1 MAQKINITQV
11 LRLTLIIG
19 LIAWC
24 FLIVK
29 PFIIVIIW
37 AIILAVALYPIY
49 NSWLN
54 KFSDQRKKIGAIL
67 FTVVIATIVF
77 VPTYFLTTEL
87 FHSTKTIVEQV
98 KTNSVVIQKPTADVK
113 SWPLIGERVYKE
125 WSLFS
130 KNAKSYMLIHEDFLI
145 EKGSSLLTNV
155 TGIFGTLIAFML
167 SFLIS
172 VVFMHKAD
180 LGYKTGH
187 LLFQKIFGP
196 DAEEIMLMCR
206 DTIRSVVKG
215 ILLVALIQTIFALIG
230 FKAIGLPASGF
241 FAFLVL
247 LAAIMQ
253 IPAILVMLPA
263 ILIAF
268 SIAEPTVAIIFTIY
282 SIAVAL
288 SDNFLKP
295 IFLGKGLQTPMIVI
309 LIGTIG
315 GMLLHGIIGL
325 FIGAVVLSV
334 AHKLYMYWVNTK
346 EIESANNS

>member
-1 MAQKINITQV
+1 
-11 LRLTLIIG
+11 
-19 LIAWC
+19 
-24 FLIVK
+24 
-29 PFIIVIIW
+29 
-37 AIILAVALYPIY
+37 
-49 NSWLN
+49 
-54 KFSDQRKKIGAIL
+54 
-67 FTVVIATIVF
+67 
-77 VPTYFLTTEL
+77 
-87 FHSTKTIVEQV
+87 
-98 KTNSVVIQKPTADVK
+98 
-113 SWPLIGERVYKE
+113 
-125 WSLFS
+125 
-130 KNAKSYMLIHEDFLI
+130 
-145 EKGSSLLTNV
+145 
-155 TGIFGTLIAFML
+155 
-167 SFLIS
+167 
-172 VVFMHKAD
+172 
-180 LGYKTGH
+180 
-187 LLFQKIFGP
+187 
-196 DAEEIMLMCR
+196 MLMCR

-268 SIAEPTVAIIFTIY
+268 SIAEPTAAIIFTIY